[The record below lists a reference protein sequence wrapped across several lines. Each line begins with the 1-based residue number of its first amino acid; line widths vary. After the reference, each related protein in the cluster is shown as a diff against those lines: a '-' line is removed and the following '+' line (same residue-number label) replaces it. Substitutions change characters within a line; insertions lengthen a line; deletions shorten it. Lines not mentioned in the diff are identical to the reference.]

1 MQKNVFAEKGFIH
14 VMGPSPAIVP
24 AEKDAWDGWI
34 LECCD
39 IFKDEDTYYWYYHA
53 RGDRELYPKGYR
65 VGVATAPTPLGP
77 WTRYEGNPILDYGPA
92 ESWDSRS
99 VDCVCVMKEGAYER
113 ATGTFNY
120 IWDIL
125 LTQERNLS

>member
-24 AEKDAWDGWI
+24 GEKDAWDGWI

-39 IFKDEDTYYWYYHA
+39 IFKDEFTYYWYYHA
-53 RGDRELYPKGYR
+53 RGDKKLYPKGYH

-77 WTRYEGNPILDYGPA
+77 WTKHKGNPILDYGPPG
-92 ESWDSRS
+92 
-99 VDCVCVMKEGAYER
+99 KLG
-113 ATGTFNY
+113 
-120 IWDIL
+120 
-125 LTQERNLS
+125 